1 MSKSNPADSD
11 ALGMYLHH
19 RLILQEEARIVGI
32 RETARRAGLTVMM
45 VSRFCDN
52 SGGDDGRTMYEVAA
66 ALGRSFS
73 MNRGGPGINHV
84 PQAIGSRRGRKPR

>member
-1 MSKSNPADSD
+1 MSKTDPPDADAVS
-11 ALGMYLHH
+11 MYWHH
-19 RLILQEEARIVGI
+19 RRILQEEARIVGI
-32 RETARRAGLTVMM
+32 RETARRAELTVMM

-73 MNRGGPGINHV
+73 MNRGGPGVNQV
-84 PQAIGSRRGRKPR
+84 TQAIGSGRGRKSR